1 MIDSGNV
8 RFGTVADVL
17 VEMKIRIFSG
27 KVNHIVVASNLGD
40 DGGGGY
46 FANFIIAFYA
56 SGSVLF
62 EWGASKEIDFAVND
76 NLGKRCVKALN

>member
-17 VEMKIRIFSG
+17 IKMIIGILRG
-27 KVNHIVVASNLGD
+27 KTEHIVIASNFGD
-40 DGGGGY
+40 DGSGRD
-46 FANFIIAFYA
+46 FANFIVAFYA
-56 SGSVLF
+56 SGGVLF
-62 EWGASKEIDFAVND
+62 EWGVGKEIDFAVND